1 MNLDISFYGL
11 DNDSKYYGDVSLPKD
26 KEGVTISYD
35 FAQKMGLKK
44 GDTVTFT
51 NTYTEKDYKFKVY
64 DIYDYRAGFSAYL
77 TRENLNKI

>member
-51 NTYTEKDYKFKVY
+51 KH
-64 DIYDYRAGFSAYL
+64 IYRKGL
-77 TRENLNKI
+77 